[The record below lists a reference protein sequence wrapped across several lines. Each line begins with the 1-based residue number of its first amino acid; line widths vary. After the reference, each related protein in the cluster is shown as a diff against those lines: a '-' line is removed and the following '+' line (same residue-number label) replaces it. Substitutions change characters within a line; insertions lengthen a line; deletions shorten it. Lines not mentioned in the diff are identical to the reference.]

1 MNEKLAKIIFETA
14 DRLYAKIDS
23 PDVEA
28 WAKAIESAFVL
39 TERKPRE
46 FWLVR
51 HLGAWKIHT
60 TEVPTYAVDSQG
72 NELEVIKVKEV
83 WE

>member
-1 MNEKLAKIIFETA
+1 MTTRRKLIEFLYVA
-14 DRLYAKIDS
+14 RLDHGDNRDLANALIKEGFCKVD
-23 PDVEA
+23 E
-28 WAKAIESAFVL
+28 
-39 TERKPRE
+39 PRE

-72 NELEVIKVKEV
+72 NELEIIHIREV
-83 WE
+83 VEE